1 MAMTVQWYLENRDW
15 CQAVQRKGGY
25 QGERLSRRA
34 AEPVATARPR
44 STKKLSW
51 LEAKAP
57 GFTPPRFA

>member
-34 AEPVATARPR
+34 AEPVATARP
-44 STKKLSW
+44 
-51 LEAKAP
+51 
-57 GFTPPRFA
+57 